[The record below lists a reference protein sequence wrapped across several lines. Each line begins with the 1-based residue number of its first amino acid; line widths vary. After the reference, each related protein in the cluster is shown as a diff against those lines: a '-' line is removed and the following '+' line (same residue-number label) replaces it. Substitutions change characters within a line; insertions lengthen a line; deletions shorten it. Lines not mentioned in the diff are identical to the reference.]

1 MNYINKLDSTKRTLY
16 YFGVSK
22 SIALKNLLL
31 AKKDN
36 QYLFILS
43 PPFCGSTLLTEI
55 ISSSKNISCNN
66 NIGLR
71 EGQHLPI
78 AKEILFNKDRW
89 NPNKDIDWKRV
100 KNIWHK
106 YWDRSKDILL
116 EKSPPNICRAQNIDK
131 AFKNTRYICL
141 VRDPYAQIQSDIRR
155 YNTDT
160 ALATKK
166 YISYL
171 KYQKQNIESLKQVL
185 LISYEELSDSPT
197 FTKQKISNFLPLLSD
212 INMDLEFRAH
222 NIHDKKK
229 MAITN
234 LNKDKIASLTKD
246 QIDIINTI
254 LLKEKDLIN
263 YFHYSLL

>member
-1 MNYINKLDSTKRTLY
+1 MKYINKLDSIKRTLY
-16 YFGVSK
+16 YFGVSQK
-22 SIALKNLLL
+22 MALKNLLL
-31 AKKDN
+31 AKKNN

-78 AKEILFNKDRW
+78 AKDLLFNQDRW
-89 NPNKDIDWKRV
+89 NPNKDIDWNSV
-100 KNIWHK
+100 KDIWHK

-116 EKSPPNICRAQNIDK
+116 EKSPPNICRAKNIDK
-131 AFKNTRYICL
+131 AFKNIRYICL
-141 VRDPYAQIQSDIRR
+141 VRDPYAQIQSNIRR

-160 ALATKK
+160 VLATEK

-171 KYQKQNIESLKQVL
+171 KYQKENIEALQDVL
-185 LISYEELSDSPT
+185 LVSYEELSDSPT
-197 FTKQKISNFLPLLSD
+197 FTKEKITKFMPLLAD
-212 INMDLEFRAH
+212 INMDLEFKAH

-234 LNKDKIASLTKD
+234 LNKDKIATLTKD
-246 QIDIINTI
+246 QLSIINTVLI
-254 LLKEKDLIN
+254 KEKELIN